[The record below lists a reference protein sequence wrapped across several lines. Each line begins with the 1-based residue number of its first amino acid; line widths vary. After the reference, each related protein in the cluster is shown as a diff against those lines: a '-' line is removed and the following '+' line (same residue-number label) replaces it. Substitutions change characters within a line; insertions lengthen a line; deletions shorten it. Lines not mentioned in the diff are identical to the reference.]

1 MVCKN
6 ICERIYSKIQIG
18 KANYLIGKKYCRR
31 CEIYLYYD
39 GVFCP
44 CCGMQ
49 LRTTPSNKKAKERL
63 LKQRR
68 RLENTNRIFLDNDDK
83 TK

>member
-1 MVCKN
+1 MVCRN
-6 ICERIYSKIQIG
+6 ICERLYSKIQVG
-18 KANYLIGKKYCRR
+18 EPSYFVGKKYCRR

-49 LRTTPSNKKAKERL
+49 LRTTPTNKKGKERL
-63 LKQRR
+63 LKQRKKV
-68 RLENTNRIFLDNDDK
+68 EEEIK
-83 TK
+83 TKRKEKEK